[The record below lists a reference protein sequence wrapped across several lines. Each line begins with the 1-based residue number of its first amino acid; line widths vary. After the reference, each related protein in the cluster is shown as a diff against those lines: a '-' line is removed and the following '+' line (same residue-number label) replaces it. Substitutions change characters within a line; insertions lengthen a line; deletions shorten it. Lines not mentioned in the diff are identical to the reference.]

1 MYLYEILILF
11 ISDSGLTLSSSEA
24 IAFGEFAELRC
35 TENDTVTNDGFV
47 TKLKCLPNGKFQTRK
62 WNDNK
67 CRERKICSKSPP
79 RPPAETGLAR
89 NYSRDVKEF
98 GYAGYNCISSHQVN
112 ASTYLY
118 TLQLFIRVYIFFS
131 IEYLSDGTTDIRG
144 KLIMYTII
152 VIL

>member
-1 MYLYEILILF
+1 MKYILF
-11 ISDSGLTLSSSEA
+11 ISDSGLTLSSTEA

-47 TKLKCLPNGKFQTRK
+47 TKLKCLTNGKFQTRK

-79 RPPAETGLAR
+79 RPPADFGLAR

-98 GYAGYNCISSHQVN
+98 GYAEYNCISSHQV
-112 ASTYLY
+112 
-118 TLQLFIRVYIFFS
+118 
-131 IEYLSDGTTDIRG
+131 
-144 KLIMYTII
+144 KLIYSEKATKFCKIFPLLLTSVHTVKSKGKI
-152 VIL
+152 CKILWPSQNI

>member
-1 MYLYEILILF
+1 MKWILSNSDYKKEKVLYNFIFAKYWGYNCNPWAAPLKYFFFI
-11 ISDSGLTLSSSEA
+11 ISDSGLTLSSTEA

-79 RPPAETGLAR
+79 RPPADFGLAR

-98 GYAGYNCISSHQVN
+98 GYAEYNCISSHQVN
-112 ASTYLY
+112 ASTYL
-118 TLQLFIRVYIFFS
+118 
-131 IEYLSDGTTDIRG
+131 
-144 KLIMYTII
+144 
-152 VIL
+152 

>member
-1 MYLYEILILF
+1 MGSNVRATIANPAPLKYILF

-79 RPPAETGLAR
+79 RPPADFGLAR

-98 GYAGYNCISSHQVN
+98 GYATYNCISSHQVN

-118 TLQLFIRVYIFFS
+118 TLQLFILVYIFYS
-131 IEYLSDGTTDIRG
+131 IEYSGNALGI
-144 KLIMYTII
+144 
-152 VIL
+152 

>member
-1 MYLYEILILF
+1 MVLCNFIFAKTIATPAPLKYILF
-11 ISDSGLTLSSSEA
+11 ISDSGLKLSSTEA

-47 TKLKCLPNGKFQTRK
+47 TKLKCLANGKFQTRK

-79 RPPAETGLAR
+79 RPPADYGLAR

-98 GYAGYNCISSHQVN
+98 GYAEYNCISSHQVN
-112 ASTYLY
+112 VSTYLY
-118 TLQLFIRVYIFFS
+118 TLQLFICVYIFFS
-131 IEYLSDGTTDIRG
+131 IE
-144 KLIMYTII
+144 
-152 VIL
+152 